1 MLSLSALKSD
11 AKSVTEATV
20 QDAHLRKLAK
30 TVEDLVGVI
39 EELQNDVKFARQE
52 ASEAKREARE
62 ATRS

>member
-11 AKSVTEATV
+11 AQSVTELSI

-30 TVEDLVGVI
+30 TVEDLITVVEGL
-39 EELQNDVKFARQE
+39 ENDVKFARQE

-62 ATRS
+62 AGR